1 MREDYHYQ
9 QKLVLFVLDMLA
21 FFGALNGAIHLRYSL
36 SLPFAKGGSAP
47 WREIFMAFPFIAVV
61 WLVVGVVVGSYR
73 IRQGAADE
81 VSAVIKATLITFLAI
96 LSATFFYRGFSY
108 SRGMIGFFIPLV
120 LVLVISIRLVLR
132 ALRRRALARFGGR
145 AQIALL
151 GRSRIGNSLLRA
163 LLRDQ
168 EYYDVVGIIEAER
181 SSVAVE
187 DLAGAKGDAADLA
200 GVPVLGKAAEINEL
214 CANKAFDTLIVVD
227 RSLPETVVLDSVEA
241 CLRHQ
246 VSWNM
251 IPAVHELLLDRA
263 RVDLVDG
270 IPLVGM
276 RRTNIVGFNWMLK
289 RIFDVLLS
297 FVLLLLAA
305 PLMISVAIAIKLS
318 SSGPVFYV
326 QHRVGFRGRV
336 FPFIKFRSM
345 HVNND
350 DQIHR
355 EYTKQW
361 ITKGSPQ
368 ADANGATVHKI
379 VDDPRIFRVGRFIR
393 KFSIDELPQLF
404 NVVRGEMSLIGPRPA
419 IPYEVDVYREWHRR
433 RFEAPPGIT
442 GLWQV
447 SGRNRLTF
455 DEMIKLDIDYLENW
469 SFLLDLQILW
479 RTVRVVLFEH
489 AY

>member
-1 MREDYHYQ
+1 MREGHHHE
-9 QKLVLFVLDMLA
+9 QKLALFVLDMLA
-21 FFGALNGAIHLRYSL
+21 FFGALNGAIHLRYSM
-36 SLPFAKGGSAP
+36 SLPFAKGGAAP
-47 WREIFMAFPFIAVV
+47 WREIFTAFPFIAVV
-61 WLVVGVVVGSYR
+61 WLVVGALVGSYR
-73 IRQGAADE
+73 IRQSAVDE
-81 VSAVIKATLITFLAI
+81 VSAVVKATLITFLAI

-120 LVLVISIRLVLR
+120 LVLVISIRLVFR

-145 AQIALL
+145 AQVAVL
-151 GRSRIGNSLLRA
+151 GQSRISNSLLRS
-163 LLRDQ
+163 LLSDRD
-168 EYYDVVGIIEAER
+168 YYDVVGIIEVDRASR
-181 SSVAVE
+181 ATE
-187 DLAGAKGDAADLA
+187 DLPGADEEEAGLT
-200 GVPVLGKAAEINEL
+200 GVPVLGTAAQIDEL
-214 CANKAFDTLIVVD
+214 CASKRFDALVVVD
-227 RSLPETVVLDSVEA
+227 RRLPETVVLDSIEA

-246 VSWNM
+246 VSWNI

-289 RIFDVLLS
+289 RLFDILVSTL
-297 FVLLLLAA
+297 LLLLAA
-305 PLMISVAIAIKLS
+305 PLMIAVAIAIKIS
-318 SSGPVFYV
+318 SRGPVFYV

-361 ITKGSPQ
+361 ITNGSPQ
-368 ADANGATVHKI
+368 SDANGDTVHKI

-393 KFSIDELPQLF
+393 KYSVDELPQLF
-404 NVVRGEMSLIGPRPA
+404 NVIRGEMSLIGPRPA